1 MSPLRTFAISTALGS
16 QTFGMATGALR
27 FVELP
32 FLLSASPLAA
42 YIHDTT
48 GNYQLAFLILVGLIA
63 IASIG
68 PFFITSGGAKA
79 RRARIEQALSKDI
92 KEP

>member
-16 QTFGMATGALR
+16 QTFGLAAGAVR

-42 YIHDTT
+42 YIYDTT
-48 GNYQLAFLILVGLIA
+48 GNYQMAFLILVGLISV
-63 IASIG
+63 ASIA
-68 PFFITSGGAKA
+68 PFFIVAGGAKA
-79 RRARIEQALSKDI
+79 RRARIQQKDEQKTLY
-92 KEP
+92 